1 MKNGDNTKTQNKME
15 IQIAIQ
21 FLSLQ
26 YNKL

>member
-1 MKNGDNTKTQNKME
+1 MKNGDNTKTQNKMK

>member
-26 YNKL
+26 YNKV

>member
-1 MKNGDNTKTQNKME
+1 MKNGDDTKTQNKME

-26 YNKL
+26 YNKV

>member
-1 MKNGDNTKTQNKME
+1 MKNGDDTKTLNKMD

-26 YNKL
+26 YYKV